1 MTTFLAD
8 VRSTLVPD
16 LNGRHGP
23 LPPILLS
30 MTVVTGLVDAF
41 SYLTLGHV
49 FVANVTGNIV
59 FLGFALAGAPGF
71 SIGAS
76 VTAVAAFAAGAL
88 AGGRLGARYSD
99 HRGRLHS
106 SAAAIQAI
114 FLAVALILAVVCG
127 GPVTS
132 AFRYPLIVVLA
143 ICMGVQNAAA
153 RKLAIP
159 DLTTTVL
166 TLTITGIAA
175 DSTLAGGTG
184 SQSGRRLTAV
194 AAMLAG
200 ALAGA
205 ALVLHARIYYP
216 LLIALAAIL
225 TGSIMTYHLG
235 KPGPEW
241 VKGGGPAPSATTTRP
256 QN

>member
-8 VRSTLVPD
+8 IRSTLVPD
-16 LNGRHGP
+16 PEGRHGP
-23 LPPILLS
+23 LPPVLLS

-76 VTAVAAFAAGAL
+76 ATAVVAFAAGAL
-88 AGGRLGARYSD
+88 AGGRLGARHSD

-106 SAAAIQAI
+106 SAAAIQAV
-114 FLAVALILAVVCG
+114 FLAAAVILAGVCG

-132 AFRYPLIVVLA
+132 GFRYPLIIVLA
-143 ICMGVQNAAA
+143 ICMGIQNAAA
-153 RKLAIP
+153 RKLAVP

-184 SQSGRRLTAV
+184 SKSGRRLTAV

-205 ALVLHARIYYP
+205 ELVLHTRIYYP
-216 LLIALAAIL
+216 LLIALAAIVA
-225 TGSIMTYHLG
+225 GAIMTYRLG
-235 KPGPEW
+235 KPGPAW
-241 VKGGGPAPSATTTRP
+241 VRASGPAPSGTTTRP
-256 QN
+256 RN

>member
-16 LNGRHGP
+16 PEGRHGP

-49 FVANVTGNIV
+49 FVANVTGNVV

-71 SIGAS
+71 SIAAS
-76 VTAVAAFAAGAL
+76 ATAVAAFAAGAF
-88 AGGRLGARYSD
+88 AGGRLGARHSA

-106 SAAAIQAI
+106 YSAATQAV
-114 FLAVALILAVVCG
+114 FLAASVILAAVSG
-127 GPVTS
+127 SPVTS
-132 AFRYPLIVVLA
+132 GFRYPLIAVLA
-143 ICMGVQNAAA
+143 ICMGIQNAAA
-153 RKLAIP
+153 RKLAVP

-175 DSTLAGGTG
+175 DSTLAGGAG
-184 SQSGRRLTAV
+184 SRAGRRLTAV
-194 AAMLAG
+194 AAMLTG

-205 ALVLHARIYYP
+205 ALVLHTRIYYP
-216 LLIALAAIL
+216 LLIALATIL
-225 TGSIMTYHLG
+225 AGAAATYQLS
-235 KPGPEW
+235 KPDPAW
-241 VKGGGPAPSATTTRP
+241 VTGGGTAQSGGTTCARS
-256 QN
+256 